1 MRDLTGYR
9 TGATELAEITIPQLW
24 HALDNTEP
32 GAGAATAATPAG
44 STSSTRAGAVRDA
57 LGTLV
62 TGHLAGMF
70 DAATTL
76 QVDWDAPIQSLSLS
90 RLDPLGDQAVGVALT
105 CLNSWGR
112 AMTQLAQPGDLR
124 IVVRDESWKQMRLGL
139 DAVKSLDA
147 DLRLSRHDGC
157 IPVLVAHKP
166 SDMTS
171 VGDAG
176 SQAVAIAKD
185 LIHLCGT
192 KVLHGQDKQ
201 VSDELAEHDR
211 AETHGATA
219 GHRLGHRRQGPRPV
233 DRRQPEIQGA
243 DHPHR
248 TGTPAHRHQ
257 PGPRHARH
265 RRRRHRRTGSRGGP
279 LDRDLT

>member
-9 TGATELAEITIPQLW
+9 TGATELREVTIPELW
-24 HALDNTEP
+24 HALDNP
-32 GAGAATAATPAG
+32 SAALVRDCRYA
-44 STSSTRAGAVRDA
+44 SRQHFLDETRAVRDA

-62 TGHLAGMF
+62 TGHLAGIF
-70 DAATTL
+70 DARTTIHI
-76 QVDWDAPIQSLSLS
+76 DWNAPIQSLSLS

-112 AMTQLAQPGDLR
+112 GMTQLAQPGDLR
-124 IVVRDESWKQMRLGL
+124 IVVRDESWRQMRLGL

-147 DLRLSRHDGC
+147 DLRLSRNDGC

-176 SQAVAIAKD
+176 SQAVAIARD

-201 VSDELAEHDR
+201 VSDELGDMIGLRPMAQRVVTDW
-211 AETHGATA
+211 ATA
-219 GHRLGHRRQGPRPV
+219 GKGRALWIVGNQKYKVQTIRTERELQLIDTNQTITAHIAAADIGAAVPGHR
-233 DRRQPEIQGA
+233 
-243 DHPHR
+243 
-248 TGTPAHRHQ
+248 GTP
-257 PGPRHARH
+257 
-265 RRRRHRRTGSRGGP
+265 T
-279 LDRDLT
+279 